1 MNKKIISEIKRLKVL
16 MGVNLISEGIPGALT
31 DLLTSVFPGKQ
42 LDELSGIFGAAAR
55 RAGVPTT
62 VIDEII
68 DVLDNPD
75 LYDGL
80 TSQVKRQMFRV
91 FSEVD
96 ELAPELYNGI
106 LDEIGVTAPDVI
118 TALSSKMKKI
128 LQNAETNGTPISNDE
143 AYQQALEEVLGEG
156 GPTEV
161 IELFKKQN
169 FDAVIS
175 AATNKVNKYANL
187 SDVKLDQLLVEFKT
201 KANKADWSPSE
212 DNFDLVEVLISR
224 KKMTSRQWQEI
235 LGSKVPGFN
244 EVIRLND
251 AYRLGVSDG
260 SIAKSLS
267 FEDWLIETA
276 STRLPGLWTK
286 NGATFTNKFIRPYK
300 IIFGTID
307 STATQKKGAW
317 TRLLVDV
324 GLFTG
329 LLTTLFN
336 MVKVGTDTTVK
347 YLDNL
352 TGVNAQKIKL
362 RWDEYW
368 TQDEPKLRL
377 GATEESIYN
386 QIDVQHNIGYKVN
399 PPDIQVIDSANN
411 LVQLLNDKKISIQG
425 TLYNIVKF
433 IMADTAFNIGEGS
446 LFPDYITP
454 STVSSTND
462 IESFR
467 EFISRE
473 LDKNINNITND
484 MIKDEG
490 DGIFS
495 FTEGSDI
502 VKFKKDGNTFTYVP

>member
-1 MNKKIISEIKRLKVL
+1 L
-16 MGVNLISEGIPGALT
+16 
-31 DLLTSVFPGKQ
+31 
-42 LDELSGIFGAAAR
+42 
-55 RAGVPTT
+55 
-62 VIDEII
+62 
-68 DVLDNPD
+68 
-75 LYDGL
+75 
-80 TSQVKRQMFRV
+80 
-91 FSEVD
+91 
-96 ELAPELYNGI
+96 
-106 LDEIGVTAPDVI
+106 
-118 TALSSKMKKI
+118 
-128 LQNAETNGTPISNDE
+128 
-143 AYQQALEEVLGEG
+143 
-156 GPTEV
+156 
-161 IELFKKQN
+161 
-169 FDAVIS
+169 
-175 AATNKVNKYANL
+175 
-187 SDVKLDQLLVEFKT
+187 
-201 KANKADWSPSE
+201 
-212 DNFDLVEVLISR
+212 
-224 KKMTSRQWQEI
+224 
-235 LGSKVPGFN
+235 
-244 EVIRLND
+244 
-251 AYRLGVSDG
+251 
-260 SIAKSLS
+260 
-267 FEDWLIETA
+267 
-276 STRLPGLWTK
+276 
-286 NGATFTNKFIRPYK
+286 
-300 IIFGTID
+300 
-307 STATQKKGAW
+307 
-317 TRLLVDV
+317 
-324 GLFTG
+324 
-329 LLTTLFN
+329 
-336 MVKVGTDTTVK
+336 
-347 YLDNL
+347 
-352 TGVNAQKIKL
+352 NAQKIKL